1 MIDKLKAKK
10 KKRLE
15 RQIVKAKI
23 WPQKTFKPQSREIKG
38 GPVSNEAT
46 TGSSGN
52 DKQASEQAPEKP
64 QKFQVGKCFGSLEKD
79 DRFIKASQLEINKVM
94 VRIWK
99 INLEDKFQFS
109 TKLTEKF
116 RLHNDA

>member
-99 INLEDKFQFS
+99 INFN
-109 TKLTEKF
+109 F
-116 RLHNDA
+116 RPN